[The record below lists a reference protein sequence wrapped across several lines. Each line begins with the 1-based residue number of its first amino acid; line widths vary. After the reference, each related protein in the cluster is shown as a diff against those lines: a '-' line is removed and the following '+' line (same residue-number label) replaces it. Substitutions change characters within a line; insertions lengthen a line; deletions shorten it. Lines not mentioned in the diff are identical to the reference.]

1 MSGPHARPPRTLVL
15 IFMAE
20 LLLLEVEYKLCEMAP
35 RGQRLCAAARSRPDF
50 AHPAAANLGPDLHCL
65 ASLSLMVGLAAFG
78 DRSGGYA
85 QERRTSHKRPARI
98 LVMIFIVLLLS
109 L

>member
-20 LLLLEVEYKLCEMAP
+20 LLLLEVEYELCEMAP

-65 ASLSLMVGLAAFG
+65 ASLSLMVGLAAVG
-78 DRSGGYA
+78 DGSESATTRRRGGSISGRGRMNGRH
-85 QERRTSHKRPARI
+85 ESW
-98 LVMIFIVLLLS
+98 S
-109 L
+109 